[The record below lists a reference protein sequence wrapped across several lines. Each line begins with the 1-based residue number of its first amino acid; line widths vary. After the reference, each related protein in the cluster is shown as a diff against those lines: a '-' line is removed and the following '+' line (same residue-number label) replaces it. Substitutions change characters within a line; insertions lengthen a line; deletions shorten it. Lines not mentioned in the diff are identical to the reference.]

1 MAYVQ
6 DDEMIAFVTVLFSFG
21 LASAMFI
28 AVLLTVMLGS
38 RLSQIHLHSPEM
50 VRQFFVD
57 HAPYAWLAIGMWF
70 SVFLGLLSFVAQ

>member
-6 DDEMIAFVTVLFSFG
+6 DDEMIALVTALFAFG
-21 LASAMFI
+21 LAGIVFI
-28 AVLLTVMLGS
+28 AVLLTSMLGS

-57 HAPYAWLAIGMWF
+57 HAPYVWMAIGMWF
-70 SVFLGLLSFVAQ
+70 SVFLGLLSFTQ